1 MIIKLYPENINERQL
16 DQAIACLK
24 KDGVIVYPTD
34 TVYAFG
40 CDMNSPKAIE
50 RISRIKKMPG
60 EIDKFSLV
68 CSDLSHLSDYCQQIS
83 TPTFKLMKRLLPG
96 AYTFILNAN
105 SNVPKFFRSKKK
117 TVGIRIPDNLIA
129 RMLVEKLGNPI
140 VSSSVIDDDEVVEYT
155 TDPELIYER
164 YQNEIDLLVDGGY
177 GDNQPSTV
185 IDCTGD
191 EWEVIRQGK
200 GPTDSLFNN

>member
-1 MIIKLYPENINERQL
+1 
-16 DQAIACLK
+16 
-24 KDGVIVYPTD
+24 
-34 TVYAFG
+34 
-40 CDMNSPKAIE
+40 
-50 RISRIKKMPG
+50 MPG

-68 CSDLSHLSDYCQQIS
+68 CSDLSHLSDYSQQIS

-117 TVGIRIPDNLIA
+117 TVGIRVPNNAIA

-164 YQNEIDLLVDGGY
+164 YQNEIDLLVDGGF
-177 GDNQPSTV
+177 GDNEASTV

-200 GPTDSLFNN
+200 GPTDGLFNN